1 MEDDEYLTYG
11 LCPACFCIDLDSPDL
26 SYEPRPIADIVAG
39 YVSSTYVCLEKYDGL
54 RIDKQDC
61 ITAVLYGYSDNPVT
75 AKLDITVIRDQ
86 DETLKDAIPFL
97 APRTSASGSENPESI
112 LERSF
117 EWVRNQLEIC
127 TGSHIYGGTQDV
139 PLTTRVLELSDD
151 EATYLRVVVPDEG
164 AAGKY
169 TAFSYCWVRVTREIG
184 LRYLWVDA
192 LCIFQGQDADAIN
205 DWNIEVAKMDNV
217 YKNAFVTIS
226 ATAAQNPSGFKSE
239 PINSRAWTLQE
250 NVMSSRVLFYTSFGL
265 LWKCK
270 REIIWVYSGESRA
283 CKSAGRAMAGT
294 AAPSPENVRFMI
306 NTSRYLFSVGQD
318 ENLSARSWERIL
330 ELYTTRN
337 LTNPHDKLPAL
348 AAIAQRHSTST
359 GCRGAVLVLGGCWWG
374 DIVRMDRKDSLIQ
387 SGNGIQVTS

>member
-39 YVSSTYVCLEKYDGL
+39 CKLGCTLCGLLTYCLNLKYCMVDAKDVSSTYVCLEKYDGL

-169 TAFSYCWVRVTREIG
+169 TAFSYCW
-184 LRYLWVDA
+184 
-192 LCIFQGQDADAIN
+192 
-205 DWNIEVAKMDNV
+205 
-217 YKNAFVTIS
+217 
-226 ATAAQNPSGFKSE
+226 
-239 PINSRAWTLQE
+239 
-250 NVMSSRVLFYTSFGL
+250 
-265 LWKCK
+265 
-270 REIIWVYSGESRA
+270 
-283 CKSAGRAMAGT
+283 GR
-294 AAPSPENVRFMI
+294 
-306 NTSRYLFSVGQD
+306 
-318 ENLSARSWERIL
+318 
-330 ELYTTRN
+330 
-337 LTNPHDKLPAL
+337 
-348 AAIAQRHSTST
+348 
-359 GCRGAVLVLGGCWWG
+359 
-374 DIVRMDRKDSLIQ
+374 
-387 SGNGIQVTS
+387 